1 MKLATNELLIEAK
14 NRGISVALIQEPY
27 VGASRVMK
35 SYRGARIFQS
45 AGPRD
50 GTVKAAI
57 AVFNPDLNVVQY
69 PKLTTNNIV
78 VVGLR
83 TGAWEIT
90 LVSFYFEN
98 SEGGQPITP
107 DLEYLVRIDKEIGSK
122 KWITGGDANAKSSWW
137 GSPLNDHRGEE
148 MLGALN
154 ELGLHIQNRG
164 ETPTFDT
171 IRGGKRYQSFVDV
184 TACSADLIGVVE
196 DWRVDEGLTSA
207 DHNGIVFSI
216 RLQKSKGTK
225 ISRTTRLFNTKKAN
239 WTSFREKLN
248 QKLVENKFTTAELTN
263 NQERCPN
270 PEVKGHRGVPET
282 KEKYELEAAKAQ
294 TESWKEFCC
303 KQDREGVWE
312 GIYRVIG
319 RTTNREEDQPLVK
332 EGEVLDEKGS
342 VKFLAETFYPDDLT
356 DAENSDHRQTR
367 AEAEK
372 VNDGKQVEP
381 CDPPFTMA
389 ELQQASESF
398 NPKKAPGAD
407 GFTADICQHVIR
419 NHSDAFLIFLNKCL
433 EYHHFPELW
442 KKATVVVLKKPG
454 RTDYTTPKAYRPI
467 EGAFDSAW
475 WPAIR
480 VRLAEEKCPL
490 NLRKVFDSYLRNR
503 EIVVRY
509 AGEECT
515 KSLPGVRP
523 GFHRGPILWNLLLD
537 PLLKSLEN
545 WKATGIYKLL
555 SRAARVSWGL
565 NPDIVRIIYTAT
577 IEPIILYAASVWA
590 PAAKKLMTIK
600 QLQVVQRGIAQ
611 KICKGYRTV
620 S

>member
-122 KWITGGDANAKSSWW
+122 KWIIGGDANAKSSWW

-171 IRGGKRYQSFVDV
+171 IRGGLTKSITD
-184 TACSADLIGVVE
+184 ACVESMPIKKSNETLTLPWWSEELADLKRNV
-196 DWRVDEGLTSA
+196 A
-207 DHNGIVFSI
+207 
-216 RLQKSKGTK
+216 
-225 ISRTTRLFNTKKAN
+225 TKKRRIRNAAPIRR
-239 WTSFREKLN
+239 SKVIEEYLK
-248 QKLVENKFTTAELTN
+248 Q
-263 NQERCPN
+263 
-270 PEVKGHRGVPET
+270 

-433 EYHHFPELW
+433 EIP
-442 KKATVVVLKKPG
+442 
-454 RTDYTTPKAYRPI
+454 
-467 EGAFDSAW
+467 S
-475 WPAIR
+475 
-480 VRLAEEKCPL
+480 
-490 NLRKVFDSYLRNR
+490 
-503 EIVVRY
+503 
-509 AGEECT
+509 
-515 KSLPGVRP
+515 
-523 GFHRGPILWNLLLD
+523 
-537 PLLKSLEN
+537 
-545 WKATGIYKLL
+545 L
-555 SRAARVSWGL
+555 SRALEEG
-565 NPDIVRIIYTAT
+565 YG
-577 IEPIILYAASVWA
+577 
-590 PAAKKLMTIK
+590 
-600 QLQVVQRGIAQ
+600 RGVEKAG
-611 KICKGYRTV
+611 KD
-620 S
+620 